1 MHTVIYVIPFI
12 ASMEAVIND
21 IDLKKMYIV
30 TPTKKLAVAGQD
42 RVPLPASS
50 LKMSTEKK
58 HTAAHLGSS
67 PPPPKKE
74 GKANKWRL
82 IPSSPEGHSVTDGI
96 PKELASLSCVSG
108 RGIVDQLVRLG
119 PRTH

>member
-67 PPPPKKE
+67 PPPPPKKRARPTN
-74 GKANKWRL
+74 GGLSHLHPRA
-82 IPSSPEGHSVTDGI
+82 I
-96 PKELASLSCVSG
+96 ASLMGSPRSWLHCPVS
-108 RGIVDQLVRLG
+108 VDEV
-119 PRTH
+119 

>member
-42 RVPLPASS
+42 RVPLQEFAES
-50 LKMSTEKK
+50 LQ
-58 HTAAHLGSS
+58 H
-67 PPPPKKE
+67 
-74 GKANKWRL
+74 RL
-82 IPSSPEGHSVTDGI
+82 H
-96 PKELASLSCVSG
+96 
-108 RGIVDQLVRLG
+108 
-119 PRTH
+119 